1 MPEKIFRNWRIIVL
15 TSLAVIFFILYS
27 WYPFQV
33 AGSTN
38 FKFASPD
45 ETANYFWIKR
55 VAGMSLRGSNGDRSN
70 PMVSTENQGIASPA
84 VLRDRNDSALMY
96 FEPLNVIAND
106 TVVPRS
112 VRSDSGAVKPVSF
125 LGIILI
131 YGALA
136 KIFGSGIIIYLT
148 TLSAAVGALF
158 FYGIIKRVFNEN
170 IALLSAL
177 MLFVLAPYWY
187 YASRGLFHNVL
198 FVDLVLAGAWV
209 SLRGMERSGMTKQPR
224 ETETSGNDEIASL
237 HFVPLAM
244 TIIAGI
250 CFGLAIMT
258 RASELIWLAPAMLI
272 SWLFYF
278 KQTDWRKLILF
289 LAGIFLALMPMFYYN
304 QILYGGA
311 LNFGYNAKA
320 NNYLTP
326 PSVEEKTEAAPP
338 GNKTPRTLT
347 SEEKIISVNKI
358 KSFVLPFGL
367 NFKNAAK
374 HFLYY
379 YPLMFWYLF
388 WPALLGAMM
397 FLYRY
402 QTRDKKQRLYFIS
415 FVAVSVIVIF
425 FYGPWKIHD
434 NPNPASITIGNSYA
448 RYWLA
453 MYVMS
458 LPLAAMFFTA
468 LGNLFKPARLRTA
481 IIAILIGAGAA
492 LNIQTAVFNPEEG
505 LKAVAKS
512 VIQDERRVNEIKAM
526 IEPRAV
532 IISER
537 FDKFFWP
544 EYKVIVGNLSNRA
557 PLTAYANLVGQG
569 TPLYYYGFIFPPQ
582 DMDYLNNKK
591 LAEAGLQVEP
601 VKLDEESRLGLYKLK
616 VRSEK

>member
-45 ETANYFWIKR
+45 ETANYFWAR
-55 VAGMSLRGSNGDRSN
+55 QYAAGQELS
-70 PMVSTENQGIASPA
+70 
-84 VLRDRNDSALMY
+84 Y
-96 FEPLNVIAND
+96 FEPLNIIAND
-106 TVVPRS
+106 AVAPRS
-112 VRSDSGAVKPVSF
+112 ARSDSGAVKPVSF

-148 TLSAAVGALF
+148 ALLAAIGALF

-170 IALLSAL
+170 IAWLSAL

-187 YASRGLFHNVL
+187 YASRSMFHNVL
-198 FVDLVLAGAWV
+198 FIDLLLGGIYLLITNGVTPADLTKRAYRQWLLV
-209 SLRGMERSGMTKQPR
+209 FSSG
-224 ETETSGNDEIASL
+224 I
-237 HFVPLAM
+237 F
-244 TIIAGI
+244 
-250 CFGLAIMT
+250 FGLAIIT
-258 RASELIWLAPAMLI
+258 RASELIWLGPAALI

-289 LAGIFLALMPMFYYN
+289 LVGIFLALMPLFYYN

-326 PSVEEKTEAAPP
+326 PSVAEK
-338 GNKTPRTLT
+338 

-358 KSFVLPFGL
+358 KNFVLPFGL

-402 QTRDKKQRLYFIS
+402 QTRDKKQRLYFIN

-425 FYGPWKIHD
+425 FYGSWKIQD
-434 NPNPASITIGNSYA
+434 NPNPAGITIGNSYA

-481 IIAILIGAGAA
+481 IIAILIGASAA
-492 LNIQTAVFNPEEG
+492 FNIQTAVFNPEEG
-505 LKAVAKS
+505 LMAMAKS
-512 VIQDERRVNEIKAM
+512 IIQDERRVNEIKAM

-544 EYKVIVGNLSNRA
+544 EYKVIAGNLSSRA
-557 PLTAYANLVGQG
+557 PLTAYANLVEQG
-569 TPLYYYGFIFPPQ
+569 APLYYYGFIFPPQ
-582 DMDYLNNKK
+582 DLDYLNSRK
-591 LAEAGLQVEP
+591 LAAAGLQVEP
-601 VKLDEESRLGLYKLK
+601 VKLDEESRLGLYQVKSK
-616 VRSEK
+616 K